1 MTIETATYISELN
14 PATIGNTTD
23 PTEGGAQ
30 VSLVKS
36 VLQSS
41 FPNISG
47 AVTASHTELN
57 YVDVT
62 TLGTAQASKALTVS
76 AGSAVNATGITW
88 TSLGTVTTADING
101 GTIDGTVIGGSTAAA
116 GSFTTVAASGALTV
130 TGIQTLTGATTLG
143 TSLTLASGATVTEFS
158 TDGTMAGNSDAAVP
172 TEKAVKTYVDA
183 LDFASETY
191 VDNKAR
197 VVYTGV
203 LDLALDAGATIWVPI
218 GVNGTVTRFDATGNG
233 FTRFVTLRTASNVQM
248 ASLSV
253 GGGTALDS
261 ETSITSPSVT
271 TGSYVIVLVSSSG
284 GPVTIAYTIT
294 VAI

>member
-203 LDLALDAGATIWVPI
+203 LDLADNAGATIWVPI

-271 TGSYVIVLVSSSG
+271 TGSYVIVVVSSSSG
-284 GPVTIAYTIT
+284 AVTLAYTIT